1 MVKLA
6 LLLDRRWS
14 GGVSTHAIGLLLSV
28 LALKKIIEERYGK
41 AEVELYFITQEGDF
55 SKFYKG
61 DFEQLYEEYL
71 KGNIKEIIRYVTKN
85 NYKKSSNKISLD
97 KLVNE
102 LSRDDIDFK
111 IFGNLGSFL
120 FNSLGEKQNLD
131 KILNKG
137 NFVISAHS
145 EFAGDL
151 LTDMYEAIVL
161 DPYASKYVSIE
172 TRKRIEDLFKRR
184 LEKGYTDEYIAKEVI
199 WVLNDLLYNNDTDSI
214 IFNVKK
220 GFLEDEVR
228 KYINLMSKLKEG
240 YTIFPT
246 YILYEQINNLLK
258 ALNNFGFNLFIKKPI
273 IMHEP
278 MYMVTLER
286 AYSEEVNIYKEI
298 YKEMYKDTDKVWL
311 LYSGRISPERGSN
324 ELLKLYEDLIKE
336 GKKVGLIIISD
347 NIDEDSEFYKK
358 ILELADKYEDV
369 EVHLYGKGFGNSLH
383 EYPLYY
389 IGLLKSLGELK
400 NTIYV
405 NPTYLESYGLA
416 TLEALIFG
424 NLITMYRDTSGLREL
439 KERGYLNYKLS
450 FKDYQELKNKII
462 EVIEDI
468 KNGKYDSYIN
478 KDVIEELKKEVDPEQ
493 IAEKYVEII
502 NKYLESESTEK
513 EIIESKNEEALAV
526 A

>member
-1 MVKLA
+1 MEKLV

-14 GGVSTHAIGLLLSV
+14 GGVSTHSIGLLLST
-28 LALKKIIEERYGK
+28 LTLKKLIEERYGK
-41 AEVELYFITQEGDF
+41 AEVGLYFIAQEGDF

-61 DFEQLYEEYL
+61 NFDQLYEKYL
-71 KGNIKEIIRYVTKN
+71 EGDIKEIIKYLTN
-85 NYKKSSNKISLD
+85 NIYKKPSNKISLNRLID
-97 KLVNE
+97 E

-120 FNSLGEKQNLD
+120 FNTLGEKHNLD
-131 KILNKG
+131 KIFNG
-137 NFVISAHS
+137 DNFVITAHS

-151 LTDMYEAIVL
+151 LTDMYGAIVIN
-161 DPYASKYVSIE
+161 PYASKYVSIE
-172 TRKRIEDLFKRR
+172 TRKKIEDLFKRR

-199 WVLNDLLYNNDTDSI
+199 EILNDLLYENDIDSI
-214 IFNVKK
+214 IFNVEK
-220 GFLEDEVR
+220 GFLDDEFK

-240 YTIFPT
+240 YIIFPT
-246 YILYEQINNLLK
+246 NILYEQTNNLLK
-258 ALNNFGFNLFIKKPI
+258 SLNNFGLNLFIGNPI
-273 IMHEP
+273 VMHEP

-286 AYSEEVNIYKEI
+286 AYSEEINIYKESYKEI
-298 YKEMYKDTDKVWL
+298 YKDTDKAWL
-311 LYSGRISPERGSN
+311 LYSGRISLERGSN

-336 GKKVGLIIISD
+336 GKKLGLIIISD

-358 ILELADKYEDV
+358 ILELSDKYKGL

-383 EYPLYY
+383 EDPLYY

-405 NPTYLESYGLA
+405 NTTYLESYGLA

-424 NLITMYRDTSGLREL
+424 NLITIYRDVSGLREL
-439 KERGYLNYKLS
+439 KEKGHLNYKLS
-450 FKDYQELKNKII
+450 FKDYQELKNKIT

-478 KDVIEELKKEVDPEQ
+478 KDVIEELKKEVDPEKV
-493 IAEKYVEII
+493 AEKYAEII
-502 NKYLESESTEK
+502 YRYLESESTEK
-513 EIIESKNEEALAV
+513 EVIGNKNEEVLAV
-526 A
+526 T

>member
-1 MVKLA
+1 MEKLV

-14 GGVSTHAIGLLLSV
+14 GGVSTHSIGLLLST
-28 LALKKIIEERYGK
+28 LTLKKLIEERYGK
-41 AEVELYFITQEGDF
+41 AEVGLYFIAQEGDF

-61 DFEQLYEEYL
+61 NFDQLYEKYL
-71 KGNIKEIIRYVTKN
+71 EGDIKEIIKYLTN
-85 NYKKSSNKISLD
+85 NIYKKPSNKISLNRLID
-97 KLVNE
+97 E

-120 FNSLGEKQNLD
+120 FNTLGEKHKLD
-131 KILNKG
+131 KILNG
-137 NFVISAHS
+137 DNFVISAHS

-151 LTDMYEAIVL
+151 LTDMYGAIVIN
-161 DPYASKYVSIE
+161 PYASKYVSIE
-172 TRKRIEDLFKRR
+172 TRKKIEDLFKRR
-184 LEKGYTDEYIAKEVI
+184 LQKGYTDEYVTKEVI
-199 WVLNDLLYNNDTDSI
+199 EILNDLLYENDIDSI
-214 IFNVKK
+214 IFNVEK
-220 GFLEDEVR
+220 GFLDDEFK

-246 YILYEQINNLLK
+246 NILYEQTNNLLK
-258 ALNNFGFNLFIKKPI
+258 SLNNFGLSLFIGNPI
-273 IMHEP
+273 VMHEP

-286 AYSEEVNIYKEI
+286 AYSEEINIYKESYKEI
-298 YKEMYKDTDKVWL
+298 YKDTDKAWL
-311 LYSGRISPERGSN
+311 LYSGRISLERGSN

-336 GKKVGLIIISD
+336 GKKLGLIIISD

-358 ILELADKYEDV
+358 ILELSDKYKGL

-383 EYPLYY
+383 EDPLYY

-405 NPTYLESYGLA
+405 NTTYLESYGLA

-424 NLITMYRDTSGLREL
+424 NLITIYRDVSGLREL
-439 KERGYLNYKLS
+439 KEKGHLNYKLS
-450 FKDYQELKNKII
+450 FKDYQELKNKIN

-478 KDVIEELKKEVDPEQ
+478 KDVIEELKKEVDPEKV
-493 IAEKYVEII
+493 AEKYAEII
-502 NKYLESESTEK
+502 YRYLESESTDRK
-513 EIIESKNEEALAV
+513 SV
-526 A
+526 V

>member
-1 MVKLA
+1 MAKLA

-14 GGVSTHAIGLLLSV
+14 GGVSTHSIGLLLSA
-28 LALKKIIEERYGK
+28 LALKKLIEERYGK
-41 AEVELYFITQEGDF
+41 AEVDLYFIAQEGDF

-61 DFEQLYEEYL
+61 DFEQLYEKYL
-71 KGNIKEIIRYVTKN
+71 EGDIKEIINYVTKN
-85 NYKKSSNKISLD
+85 IYKKPSNKISLD
-97 KLVNE
+97 RLVDE

-151 LTDMYEAIVL
+151 LTDIYEAIVL
-161 DPYASKYVSIE
+161 NPYASKYVSIE
-172 TRKRIEDLFKRR
+172 TRKKIEDLFKRR
-184 LEKGYTDEYIAKEVI
+184 LEKGYTDEYVAKEVI
-199 WVLNDLLYNNDTDSI
+199 MILNDLLYGDDIDSL

-220 GFLEDEVR
+220 GFLEDEVK
-228 KYINLMSKLKEG
+228 KYTNLMTKLKEG

-246 YILYEQINNLLK
+246 DILYKQTNNLLK
-258 ALNNFGFNLFIKKPI
+258 SLNNFGLNLFIRNPVV
-273 IMHEP
+273 MHEP
-278 MYMVTLER
+278 MYMVTLEKV
-286 AYSEEVNIYKEI
+286 YSEEVNIYKES
-298 YKEMYKDTDKVWL
+298 YKEIYKDTDKVWL

-358 ILELADKYEDV
+358 ISELADKYKGV

-389 IGLLKSLGELK
+389 IGFLKSLGELK
-400 NTIYV
+400 NTIYI

-424 NLITMYRDTSGLREL
+424 NLITMYRDVSGLREL
-439 KERGYLNYKLS
+439 KERGYLNYILS
-450 FKDYQELKNKII
+450 FKNYQELKDKII
-462 EVIEDI
+462 KVIEDI

-478 KDVIEELKKEVDPEQ
+478 KDVIEKLKEEVDPEK
-493 IAEKYVEII
+493 IAEKYAEIIYRHLESQSTEEETII
-502 NKYLESESTEK
+502 NK
-513 EIIESKNEEALAV
+513 NEEVTAV
-526 A
+526 T

>member
-1 MVKLA
+1 MTKLV

-14 GGVSTHAIGLLLSV
+14 GGVSTHSIGLLLSS
-28 LALKKIIEERYGK
+28 LALKKIIEEKYGK
-41 AEVELYFITQEGDF
+41 AEVELYFIAQEGDF

-61 DFEQLYEEYL
+61 DFDQLYEKYL
-71 KGNIKEIIRYVTKN
+71 EGDIKEIIKYVTN
-85 NYKKSSNKISLD
+85 NIYKKPSNKISLD
-97 KLVNE
+97 RLIDE

-120 FNSLGEKQNLD
+120 FNSLGEQHNLD
-131 KILNKG
+131 KILNRD

-151 LTDMYEAIVL
+151 LTDIYGAIVL
-161 DPYASKYVSIE
+161 NPYASKYVSIE
-172 TRKRIEDLFKRR
+172 TRKKIEDLFKRR

-199 WVLNDLLYNNDTDSI
+199 EILNDLLYKNDIDSI
-214 IFNVKK
+214 IFNVEK
-220 GFLEDEVR
+220 GFLDDEFK

-246 YILYEQINNLLK
+246 YILYEQTNNLLK
-258 ALNNFGFNLFIKKPI
+258 SLNNLGLNLSMRNPVV
-273 IMHEP
+273 MHEP

-286 AYSEEVNIYKEI
+286 AYSEEVNIYKER
-298 YKEMYKDTDKVWL
+298 YKEIYKDTDKVWL
-311 LYSGRISPERGSN
+311 LYSGRISIERGSN

-336 GKKVGLIIISD
+336 GKKLGLIIISD

-358 ILELADKYEDV
+358 ILELADKYKDI

-383 EYPLYY
+383 EDPLYY

-400 NTIYV
+400 NTIYI

-424 NLITMYRDTSGLREL
+424 NLITIYRDTSGLREL
-439 KERGYLNYKLS
+439 KEKGYLNYKLS
-450 FKDYQELKNKII
+450 FKDYQELKNKITEI
-462 EVIEDI
+462 IEDI

-478 KDVIEELKKEVDPEQ
+478 KDIIEELKKEVDPEK
-493 IAEKYVEII
+493 IAEKYEEII
-502 NKYLESESTEK
+502 YRYLESESTEK